1 MTEANPV
8 QPLKFMTQ
16 IIRLNHIVKGK
27 QKKKKQLK
35 ILNQPK

>member
-16 IIRLNHIVKGK
+16 IIRPNHIVKGK
-27 QKKKKQLK
+27 QKKSNNLK
-35 ILNQPK
+35 F